1 MKLAWLTDIHLE
13 FLTPSGLAD
22 FCIALARSEAEAF
35 LISGDISQAQSLKK
49 HLRILERTLERP
61 IYFVLGNHDYYHGSI
76 DGVRDQV
83 ARMSAES
90 PLLHWLPATGMVPL
104 GDETTLVGHDGW
116 ADGRYGDYVNSRV
129 LLNDYR
135 FIEDFQ
141 GLNAPRRLHKLQALG
156 DQAATFLRAVLP
168 GALDRS
174 RRVVVLTHV
183 PPFAEAA
190 WHEGNRSGDDWLPH
204 FSSQAVG
211 DVLREMMEARPDRE
225 MLVLCG
231 HTHSAGEVPVL
242 PNLTV
247 LTGGAKYGEP
257 AIQREWSED

>member
-1 MKLAWLTDIHLE
+1 MQLAWVTDIHLE
-13 FLTPSGLAD
+13 FLTPAALTD
-22 FCIALARSEAEAF
+22 FCVTLAASKAEAF
-35 LISGDISQAQSLKK
+35 LIGGDISQAPGLEK

-61 IYFVLGNHDYYHGSI
+61 IFFVLGNHDYYHGKI
-76 DGVRDQV
+76 ERVREQV
-83 ARMSAES
+83 ARISAES
-90 PLLHWLPATGMVPL
+90 SLLHWLPATGIVPL

-116 ADGRYGDYVNSRV
+116 ADGRYGDYINSRV

-135 FIEDFQ
+135 FIEDFR
-141 GLNAPRRLHKLQALG
+141 GLNASQRLHKLQALG

-168 GALDRS
+168 GALERS

-190 WHEGNRSGDDWLPH
+190 WHEGTRSGDDWLPH

-211 DVLREMMEARPDRE
+211 DVLREVMEGRPDQE

-231 HTHSAGEVPVL
+231 HTHSSGEVAML
-242 PNLTV
+242 PNLKV
-247 LTGGAKYGEP
+247 ITGGSTYGEP
-257 AIQREWSED
+257 RIQREFSF